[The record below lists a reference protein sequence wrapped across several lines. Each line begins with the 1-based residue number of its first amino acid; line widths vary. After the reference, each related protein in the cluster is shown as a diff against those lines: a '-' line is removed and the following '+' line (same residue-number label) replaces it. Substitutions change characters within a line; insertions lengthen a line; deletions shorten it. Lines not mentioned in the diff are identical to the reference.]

1 MMRGIRLPLPQGA
14 LLLLLLQAGMH
25 GVAAEITPQ
34 QLVREGRVTIDAR
47 LTPAADVVPGQKI
60 TLTIEIATERWFSGG
75 TRLSPPEVTGVV
87 ILQTEQF
94 ASNASERRGEQNWV
108 LQLWTLDVYPQRP
121 GQFTLPPVTARVKIN
136 AGEAGDVEGVLES
149 PRLTFTAE
157 LPAALA
163 GVEQWVAAPEYTVS
177 QRFDRSL
184 EGLQVGDAFEREIVF
199 TASDVMAMML
209 PTFSAED
216 LPGLAAYPAP
226 PVLDNSSNRGQT
238 LASRTQ
244 RISYVVQ
251 AEGEYQLPAADFF
264 WWDTSRA
271 QLQLLSLPATVI
283 TVGSGAATST
293 SGGPGNAALFS
304 PRQWLMVAAGMSLLA
319 VLLWL
324 AVRYLPRLPLS
335 RLGAATAALG
345 AKLRE
350 LRRPA
355 LPERLNPG
363 SNAGE

>member
-1 MMRGIRLPLPQGA
+1 MIRGIWLRLLQGA
-14 LLLLLLQAGMH
+14 LLLLLLPAAVKGI
-25 GVAAEITPQ
+25 AAEITPQ
-34 QLVREGRVTIDAR
+34 QLEREGRVAIDAR
-47 LTPAADVVPGQKI
+47 LSPAAGVVPGQKI
-60 TLTIEIATERWFSGG
+60 TLTIEIASERWFSGG
-75 TRLSPPEVTGVV
+75 TRLSLPEVPGVV

-94 ASNASERRGEQNWV
+94 ASNASERRGGQNWV

-121 GQFTLPPVTARVKIN
+121 GEFTLPPVTARVKIN

-149 PRLTFTAE
+149 PPVTFTAE

-163 GVEQWVAAPEYTVS
+163 GVEQWVAAPEYSVS
-177 QRFDRSL
+177 QSFDRSL

-199 TASDVMAMML
+199 IASDVMAMML

-238 LASRTQ
+238 LASRKQ

-264 WWDTSRA
+264 WWDTARA
-271 QLQLLSLPATVI
+271 QLQVLSLPATVI
-283 TVGSGAATST
+283 TVGSGAAST
-293 SGGPGNAALFS
+293 SGSPGSAEFFS
-304 PRQWLMVAAGMSLLA
+304 PRQWLMVAAGLALLG

-335 RLGAATAALG
+335 RLGAAAAALG

-363 SNAGE
+363 SSAGE